1 MNIHVR
7 VEGRPNQ
14 RYALLFRD
22 YLRGHSATAAA
33 YGLVKVHLAK
43 CVADNVEAYYDV
55 KDPVCDII
63 MENANAWAAAIDWVP
78 GPSDC

>member
-1 MNIHVR
+1 MHVR
-7 VEGRPNQ
+7 IQGRANQ

-22 YLRGHSATAAA
+22 YLRGHGATAAA
-33 YGLVKVHLAK
+33 YGRVKENLTRH
-43 CVADNVEAYYDV
+43 VADDVEAYYDV

-63 MENANAWAAAIDWVP
+63 MENANAWAAAVDWLP